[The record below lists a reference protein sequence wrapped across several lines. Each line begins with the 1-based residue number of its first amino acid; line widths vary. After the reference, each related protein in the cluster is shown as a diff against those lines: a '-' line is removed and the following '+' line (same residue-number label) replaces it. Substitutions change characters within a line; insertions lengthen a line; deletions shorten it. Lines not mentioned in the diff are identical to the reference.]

1 MEKNRLENLQKIAD
15 KTETTQVNAVYEKKD
30 STKDYTDFY
39 NQEITGISE
48 LVGTTEEVFEII
60 QTRIKDYGE
69 MIRSFHA
76 RQAAAVNFIR
86 QNTHKLSVEA
96 QAKFKLEDLTY
107 KVLPPKDPRSV
118 KKTGGVKLA
127 ETPEEKEKAYRDLAK
142 AMQWRNKFNEL
153 DIEKAKKFVE
163 DSKKG

>member
-69 MIRSFHA
+69 
-76 RQAAAVNFIR
+76 
-86 QNTHKLSVEA
+86 
-96 QAKFKLEDLTY
+96 
-107 KVLPPKDPRSV
+107 
-118 KKTGGVKLA
+118 
-127 ETPEEKEKAYRDLAK
+127 
-142 AMQWRNKFNEL
+142 
-153 DIEKAKKFVE
+153 
-163 DSKKG
+163 